1 MPTYNLNINKKVYKL
16 NAEADMP
23 LVWAIRDL
31 VNLKGTKFG
40 CGMAQCGAC
49 TVHLDG
55 QAVRSC
61 QLPLSSIP
69 KKLKL
74 LL

>member
-1 MPTYNLNINKKVYKL
+1 MPIYNLNINNKVFKIT
-16 NAEADMP
+16 AEADMP

-31 VNLKGTKFG
+31 ANLKGTKFS

-55 QAVRSC
+55 QAIRSC
-61 QLPLSSIP
+61 QMPLSALS
-69 KKLKL
+69 KKLL
-74 LL
+74 RS